1 MKNSIKLL
9 INNKNSNLYFR
20 YRLNGKTKDETIPN
34 LPYFAKP
41 KNRDEERINKRS
53 YKYAEQIL
61 WEKRNDLAKSE
72 YALDYFEKRDQDFLE
87 FFYKIAEQNGN
98 KAKTTYMGYI
108 CAIRK
113 FEDYLESLNMKKVSF
128 KNVDFAFSNGFKT
141 FLEKLDDIE
150 DSTKSKYFKL
160 YKYVTAQAY
169 NQGFHK
175 KYICQSIKGIKG

>member
-87 FFYKIAEQNGN
+87 FFYKIAE
-98 KAKTTYMGYI
+98 
-108 CAIRK
+108 
-113 FEDYLESLNMKKVSF
+113 
-128 KNVDFAFSNGFKT
+128 
-141 FLEKLDDIE
+141 
-150 DSTKSKYFKL
+150 
-160 YKYVTAQAY
+160 
-169 NQGFHK
+169 
-175 KYICQSIKGIKG
+175 